1 MGIHLLLGWLLRG
14 IYLAIG
20 LGAAIWIFH
29 WVRTE
34 WRDAQ
39 ERWPLRI
46 ALGMLVLAGVYAA
59 GHARLLAQRESI
71 EDGRVAYVR
80 YGDPRLAELRRAEV
94 RGWILD
100 CSGTMEDALALYRA
114 RDGVVERAYPLGEAG
129 ANLIGGGADSGE
141 RDFTVERLFSD
152 HLRQARGLSELGAL
166 HAAGTDLRLTVCSPL
181 TARAW
186 SLLRETG
193 HPGAVMM
200 QEVSTGAVVAYAATG
215 GPDQPPLGLH
225 QYSPPASVFKLAL
238 AALWWEHEL
247 PDTVLGCPSS
257 IQVTPRAT
265 IRNSE
270 VFSIPS
276 VTAPTEMLVFSCNTT
291 AVQMAGIAR
300 ERLGEEPFI
309 RAFQRYGFATYTD
322 DAPGG
327 FQADFW
333 HTASEDWADRMSPR
347 PARIRIGAE
356 TGPAEWAQIAI
367 GQGPVDATVA
377 HISRFLQAIGN
388 DGVMLP
394 PSIEWEMR
402 EEVIDDAD
410 DLGQRVMTAETA
422 RRLRAT
428 MLEVVDRGTG
438 RRGGAVVES
447 TGWDLGGKTGTA
459 QVPRAPDNGWFAGL
473 VHAPDGTPRYTV
485 VVFLR
490 GGGPGGR
497 QPATIAGGMAR
508 AAAEY
513 WATDSRTVDPEVDG

>member
-1 MGIHLLLGWLLRG
+1 MHILLGWLLRG
-14 IYLAIG
+14 IFLAIG
-20 LGAAIWIFH
+20 VGAAIWIFH

-34 WRDAQ
+34 WRTAQ

-46 ALGMLVLAGVYAA
+46 ALGMLVLAAVYAA

-71 EDGRVAYVR
+71 EEGRAAYAL

-114 RDGVVERAYPLGEAG
+114 REGVVERAYPLGEGG
-129 ANLIGGGADSGE
+129 ANLIGGGADAGE
-141 RDFTVERLFSD
+141 RDFTIERLFAD
-152 HLRQARGLSELGAL
+152 HLRQPRGLGELGAL
-166 HAAGTDLRLTVCSPL
+166 HPAGTDLRLTVCSPL
-181 TARAW
+181 TSRAW

-193 HPGAVMM
+193 LPGAVMM
-200 QEVSTGAVVAYAATG
+200 QEVGTGAVVAYAATG

-238 AALWWEHEL
+238 AAIWWEHEL
-247 PDTVLGCPSS
+247 PDTVLGCPPS

-300 ERLGEEPFI
+300 ERLGEEPFLG
-309 RAFQRYGFATYTD
+309 AFERFGFETYTD
-322 DAPGG
+322 DAPDG
-327 FQADFW
+327 FQTGFW
-333 HTASEDWADRMSPR
+333 RTDSEPWADRMSPR
-347 PARIRIGAE
+347 PARVRVGPD

-377 HISRFLQAIGN
+377 HVSRFLQAIGN

-394 PSIEWEMR
+394 PTIEWEMR
-402 EEVIDDAD
+402 EEVVEEGGDV
-410 DLGQRVMTAETA
+410 GERVMRAETA
-422 RRLRAT
+422 RRLRSA

-438 RRGGAVVES
+438 RRALPILEP
-447 TGWDLGGKTGTA
+447 TGWDLSGKTGTA
-459 QVPRAPDNGWFAGL
+459 QVPGARDNGWFAGL
-473 VHAPDGTPRYTV
+473 VHAPDGTPMYTV

-497 QPATIAGGMAR
+497 QPVTIAGGMAS

-513 WATDSRTVDPEVDG
+513 QASDPRAAAAERDG